1 MPFQHFFQGLCII
14 GMARTVL
21 GSAIGGALYGYLM
34 RYNMTDQTSILSSA
48 IDPAAMA
55 SIPADLYGI
64 YGDMMQQALMMSV
77 KNLFGSFDYRGF
89 QR

>member
-1 MPFQHFFQGLCII
+1 
-14 GMARTVL
+14 
-21 GSAIGGALYGYLM
+21 
-34 RYNMTDQTSILSSA
+34 MTDQASILSSA

-77 KNLFGSFDYRGF
+77 KNLFGMTTLCGFILIAGMLVFDSPVRRHNFSFGSFDYRGF